1 MGLPRSN
8 VVPAHKPDF
17 YGSVSLAEG
26 PEVKTVVSFPGQYED
41 DWECLVR
48 RSGERT
54 QLERTVKQPL
64 PSHTPYYKAGST
76 SCIFLPKGS
85 PFHGSHPSKPDGSGK
100 CWCEDLYGEVQD
112 FGCMWF
118 TVWQTSLQNA
128 VDKKHTLVV
137 VYKAGQKG
145 HGKEGLHWPPQVACT
160 KERRDD
166 AGLGVSQRG
175 ETAWLLKQGHNFIEE
190 DINDYRRRLALDFW
204 SELRQTV
211 HHRREQLQQELLGL
225 MKRMHMLS
233 LTAPLNG
240 GLSPARIAAE
250 AGHVPVLQ
258 LLYDLGGAA
267 RNTLSASWQEKI
279 REGQQNRHGH
289 EAQNGNRLS
298 HIEQSGQVMLELFQL
313 YAKEV
318 HHMSMTDMRF
328 SPVHVAAE
336 HGLEATLRLMHD
348 LESRPSRK
356 NDLGPAHLVQSCQ
369 LRFFLFC
376 P

>member
-85 PFHGSHPSKPDGSGK
+85 PFHGSHPPKPDGSGK

-204 SELRQTV
+204 SELPETV
-211 HHRREQLQQELLGL
+211 HRRREQLQQELLGL

-240 GLSPARIAAE
+240 GLSPAHFAAGE
-250 AGHVPVLQ
+250 GHVPVLQ

-267 RNTLSASWQEKI
+267 RSTLTATDDCGVYPAHQAALNGHTKALQLLALDETT
-279 REGQQNRHGH
+279 RH
-289 EAQNGNRLS
+289 S
-298 HIEQSGQVMLELFQL
+298 LFQKN
-313 YAKEV
+313 ASGE
-318 HHMSMTDMRF
+318 TPGDW
-328 SPVHVAAE
+328 
-336 HGLEATLRLMHD
+336 GHD
-348 LESRPSRK
+348 GVKSL
-356 NDLGPAHLVQSCQ
+356 LAHLGSKIHETRDANTHGTIQDSAI
-369 LRFFLFC
+369 
-376 P
+376 